1 MSAQPTIS
9 EDQLYEKLAARIVN
23 LEKFILEKFPDIFI
37 RRSDEMV
44 GETIA
49 AIAALNLE
57 AMRHA
62 IRLRLVFDLTCSFL
76 HPNCISCGRSP
87 CLAPD
92 KRDNPDIAS
101 DPGIAE
107 AAIGDCYEIPDSAYP
122 SHQSNRLLQVI
133 ESKYGVRKEEVLNE
147 LKNLLTHLSPR
158 PKFRPE
164 S

>member
-9 EDQLYEKLAARIVN
+9 EDDLYEKLAARIVR
-23 LEKFILEKFPDIFI
+23 LEQFILNEAPDITI
-37 RRSDEMV
+37 RRSDEMI

-49 AIAALNLE
+49 AIDVLNPE
-57 AMRHA
+57 AMQHA
-62 IRLRLVFDLTCSFL
+62 IRLRLVHELSLPFL
-76 HPNCISCGRSP
+76 YPNCIYCGRSP

-92 KRDNPDIAS
+92 KRDNPDIAM

-107 AAIGDCYEIPDSAYP
+107 AAIADCYEVADSAYP
-122 SHQSNRLLQVI
+122 GDETNRLLEAI
-133 ESKYGVRKEEVLNE
+133 ESKYGVRKGDVLEE
-147 LKNLLTHLSPR
+147 LKDLLTHFSPR